1 MTLTEAFV
9 VSHPGQ
15 SDGILRHT
23 GRLTVSRRLDTGELK
38 SVTLPDDWDSTG
50 GGSGGGTMTWR
61 GTWSSAAAYVPN
73 DGVTYTGSSYVAY
86 GAVGPSATP
95 PPADSAHWA
104 LLAQAGAQGPQGI
117 QGPQGATGATGA
129 QGPQGAPGAT
139 GATGPAGA
147 DSTVPGPQGPAG
159 ATGATGATGSQGPKG
174 DTGSQGP
181 KGDTGAQGIQG
192 VQGPAGTTGATGSQ
206 GPAGPGVPVGGTTG
220 QILAKTSATDYATAW
235 QTAAITRAEFDA
247 LVARVAVLEAK
258 TIPNSI
264 EDLIYAG

>member
-1 MTLTEAFV
+1 MLADTFV

-15 SDGILRHT
+15 TDGTLRHT

-50 GGSGGGTMTWR
+50 GGGGGGTMTWR
-61 GTWSSAAAYVPN
+61 GTWSSSATYAIN
-73 DGVTYTGSSYVAY
+73 DGVSYNGSSYVAY

-95 PPADSAHWA
+95 PPSDAAHWA
-104 LLAQAGAQGPQGI
+104 LLAQAGAQGPQGPVGPQGATGATGS
-117 QGPQGATGATGA
+117 QGPQGATGATG
-129 QGPQGAPGAT
+129 P
-139 GATGPAGA
+139 TGPAGA

-159 ATGATGATGSQGPKG
+159 ATGATGAQGPQG
-174 DTGSQGP
+174 ATGAQGP

-192 VQGPAGTTGATGSQ
+192 IQGPAGTTGATGSQ

-220 QILAKTSATDYATAW
+220 QLLTKTSATDYATAW
-235 QTAAITRAEFDA
+235 QAAAITRAEFDA